1 MREASRLNL
10 SGSPRYG
17 RFLAAATK
25 IPTGQYSTSG
35 DEEPGIAPVAR
46 EKRCAMQSSG
56 ARVQA
61 TARPRRSAEQAGWK
75 ASVGNQIRVLI
86 VDDHAV
92 LRQALRLLLEAEPEV
107 EVVGD
112 AANGREALGACEKLL
127 PDVVL
132 MDMVMP
138 GLNGLEATRQIRK
151 RLPKTKV
158 LILTGYMEDE
168 QILGALQA
176 GAAGYVV
183 KKSDVKE
190 LLLGIQ
196 AVHRGN
202 TYFSSAISD
211 GDAVSQYL
219 WQAKKGD
226 AKAGYEL
233 LTGREREVLQLI
245 AEGYSN
251 QRIAQELYISVK
263 TVEAHKAHIMSKLHA
278 QNRTDLIRY
287 AIRRGIVGLDPP
299 PPAEDVQAREA
310 G

>member
-1 MREASRLNL
+1 M
-10 SGSPRYG
+10 
-17 RFLAAATK
+17 
-25 IPTGQYSTSG
+25 
-35 DEEPGIAPVAR
+35 
-46 EKRCAMQSSG
+46 
-56 ARVQA
+56 
-61 TARPRRSAEQAGWK
+61 
-75 ASVGNQIRVLI
+75 GNRIRVLI
-86 VDDHAV
+86 DDDHAG
-92 LRQALRLLLEAEPEV
+92 LRQALRLLLEAEPEL

-112 AANGREALGACEKLL
+112 AANGREALESCEKLL

-138 GLNGLEATRQIRK
+138 GLNGLEATRQLRK
-151 RLPKTKV
+151 RFPKTKV

-176 GAAGYVV
+176 GASGYVV

-219 WQAKKGD
+219 WQAKKGE
-226 AKAGYEL
+226 ARAGYDL
-233 LTGREREVLQLI
+233 LTSREREVLQLI

-287 AIRRGIVGLDPP
+287 AIRKGIVGLDAPP
-299 PPAEDVQAREA
+299 PMEDTQGQEEA

>member
-1 MREASRLNL
+1 MTNMNVPRMHASR
-10 SGSPRYG
+10 
-17 RFLAAATK
+17 
-25 IPTGQYSTSG
+25 
-35 DEEPGIAPVAR
+35 
-46 EKRCAMQSSG
+46 
-56 ARVQA
+56 
-61 TARPRRSAEQAGWK
+61 
-75 ASVGNQIRVLI
+75 IRVLI

-92 LRQALRLLLEAEPEV
+92 LRQALRMLLENQQEV

-112 AANGREALGACEKLL
+112 AQNGREALDAVEKLH

-138 GLNGLEATRQIRK
+138 GLNGLEATRQIR
-151 RLPKTKV
+151 RRAPKAKV

-168 QILGALQA
+168 QILAALRA
-176 GAAGYVV
+176 GASGYVV
-183 KKSDVKE
+183 KKSDVQE

-196 AVHRGN
+196 TVYRGN

-211 GDAVSQYL
+211 GDAVQDYL
-219 WQAKKGD
+219 WQAKKPE
-226 AKAGYEL
+226 AKSGYDL
-233 LTGREREVLQLI
+233 LTSREREVLQLI

-251 QRIAQELYISVK
+251 QRIAQELFISVK

-287 AIRRGIVGLDPP
+287 AIRKGIVGLDSGPDLSES
-299 PPAEDVQAREA
+299 AEAV

>member
-1 MREASRLNL
+1 MQPANPAKPPATRRNLAERPNWTRASAQR
-10 SGSPRYG
+10 
-17 RFLAAATK
+17 
-25 IPTGQYSTSG
+25 
-35 DEEPGIAPVAR
+35 
-46 EKRCAMQSSG
+46 
-56 ARVQA
+56 
-61 TARPRRSAEQAGWK
+61 
-75 ASVGNQIRVLI
+75 IRVLI
-86 VDDHAV
+86 VDDHAI
-92 LRQALRLLLEAEPEV
+92 LRQALRQLLEHEQEV

-112 AANGREALGACEKLL
+112 AANGRDAIATTEKLQ

-151 RLPKTKV
+151 RFPKTRV

-168 QILGALQA
+168 QILGALRA
-176 GAAGYVV
+176 GASGYVV
-183 KKSDVKE
+183 KRSDTEE

-202 TYFSSAISD
+202 TYFSSHISD
-211 GDAVSQYL
+211 GDAINQFM
-219 WQAKKGD
+219 WQAKKEEG
-226 AKAGYEL
+226 KAGYEL
-233 LTGREREVLQLI
+233 LTSREREVLQLI

-278 QNRTDLIRY
+278 RNRTDLIRY
-287 AIRRGIVGLDPP
+287 ALRKGLVGLDAPP
-299 PPAEDVQAREA
+299 DIQDEEEESLQA